1 MIWLRLRLMVGLI
14 LLSVLSGQLV
24 YAETRYVSDQLVI
37 TLREGMGNQYK
48 VIKTLPTDSRLEVL
62 SEQGNYLYVQAEDG
76 VEGYVLKQYISRKK
90 PKTMTIAQ
98 LRAELA
104 TVNKKMTELQ
114 HVTGGSEK
122 ELQTVQTHSAELSEA
137 LKLSEELLETTKTEL
152 LDLQVKSENVV
163 LIDEERQRLK
173 NDLSAVRNEL
183 EHLRQENHSMLNE
196 AMIKWFIAGGGVMF
210 LGWIAGKFSRKKKRG
225 LGSF

>member
-1 MIWLRLRLMVGLI
+1 MKLRLMIGLI

-37 TLREGMGNQYK
+37 TLREGMGNRFK

-62 SEQGNYLYVQAEDG
+62 SEQDNYLYVRAEDG

-98 LRAELA
+98 LRVELA
-104 TVNKKMTELQ
+104 TVNKKMTDLLQ
-114 HVTGGSEK
+114 SADGSGK
-122 ELQTVQTHSAELSEA
+122 ELQTVRTRSAELSEA

-173 NDLSAVRNEL
+173 TDLSAVRKEL
-183 EHLRQENHSMLNE
+183 EHLRQENHSILNE
-196 AMIKWFIAGGGVMF
+196 AMIKWFLAGGGVMS

>member
-1 MIWLRLRLMVGLI
+1 MVGLI

>member
-1 MIWLRLRLMVGLI
+1 MKLRFMVGLI
-14 LLSVLSGQLV
+14 VLSVLIGQLV
-24 YAETRYVSDQLVI
+24 CAETRYVSDQLVI
-37 TLREGMGNQYK
+37 TLREGMGNQFK

-62 SEQGNYLYVQAEDG
+62 SEQDNYLYVQAEDG
-76 VEGYVLKQYISRKK
+76 VEGYVLKQYISSKK

-104 TVNKKMTELQ
+104 TVNKKLTDLLQ
-114 HVTGGSEK
+114 SAAGSGK
-122 ELQTVQTHSAELSEA
+122 KLQTFQDRTAELSEA

-173 NDLSAVRNEL
+173 TDLSAVRKEL
-183 EHLRQENHSMLNE
+183 EHFRQENHSMLNE
-196 AMIKWFIAGGGVMF
+196 AMIKWFLAGGGVMF
-210 LGWIAGKFSRKKKRG
+210 FGWIAGKFSRKKKRG

>member
-1 MIWLRLRLMVGLI
+1 MKLRLMIGLI

-37 TLREGMGNQYK
+37 TLREGMGNRFK

-62 SEQGNYLYVQAEDG
+62 SEHDNYLYVQAEDG

-104 TVNKKMTELQ
+104 TVNKKLTDSLQ
-114 HVTGGSEK
+114 VTDGSKE
-122 ELQTVQTHSAELSEA
+122 ELQTVQAHSTELTAA

-173 NDLSAVRNEL
+173 SDLSAVRKEL

-196 AMIKWFIAGGGVMF
+196 AMIKWFLAGGGMMF

>member
-1 MIWLRLRLMVGLI
+1 MKLRLMIGLI

-37 TLREGMGNQYK
+37 TLREGMGNRFK

-62 SEQGNYLYVQAEDG
+62 SEQDNYLYVRAEDG

-98 LRAELA
+98 LRVELA
-104 TVNKKMTELQ
+104 TVNKKMTDLLQ
-114 HVTGGSEK
+114 SADGSGK
-122 ELQTVQTHSAELSEA
+122 ELQTVRTRSAELSEA

-173 NDLSAVRNEL
+173 TDLSAVRKEL
-183 EHLRQENHSMLNE
+183 EHLRQENHSILNE
-196 AMIKWFIAGGGVMF
+196 AMIKWFLAGSGVMS

>member
-1 MIWLRLRLMVGLI
+1 MMKLRLMIGLI

-37 TLREGMGNQYK
+37 TLREGMGNRFK

-62 SEQGNYLYVQAEDG
+62 SEQDNYLYVRAEDG

-98 LRAELA
+98 LRVELA
-104 TVNKKMTELQ
+104 TVNKKMTDLLQ
-114 HVTGGSEK
+114 SADGSGK
-122 ELQTVQTHSAELSEA
+122 ELQTVRTRSAELSEA

-173 NDLSAVRNEL
+173 TDLSAVRKEL
-183 EHLRQENHSMLNE
+183 EHLRQENHSILNE
-196 AMIKWFIAGGGVMF
+196 AMIKWFLAGSGVMS

>member
-1 MIWLRLRLMVGLI
+1 MKLRLMIGLI

-37 TLREGMGNQYK
+37 TLREGMGNRFK

-62 SEQGNYLYVQAEDG
+62 SEQDNYLYVRAEDG

-98 LRAELA
+98 LRVELA
-104 TVNKKMTELQ
+104 TVNKKMTDLLQ
-114 HVTGGSEK
+114 SADGSGK
-122 ELQTVQTHSAELSEA
+122 ELQTVRTRSAELSEA

-163 LIDEERQRLK
+163 IIDEERQRLK
-173 NDLSAVRNEL
+173 TDLSAVRKEL
-183 EHLRQENHSMLNE
+183 EHLRQENHSILNE
-196 AMIKWFIAGGGVMF
+196 AMIKWFLAGGGVMS